1 VDRLII
7 DHLREHA
14 RVSTLCSKMDRLRGG
29 KPLHLRVSA
38 ALNAWMEAIKKVQVN
53 LAEFF

>member
-53 LAEFF
+53 LAELF